1 MIRQFLLATAA
12 AVLVAGS
19 AGAAEILTLE
29 NPGSTSYQQTQNSPC
44 IIGDPSCNNPAGFD
58 FTLLPSGP
66 QATIDTVSPQYQ
78 VMQITDIVGSAFFVG
93 IDVNTT
99 TQPLATEK
107 LALFELL
114 VNGVV
119 EFVYDAGATPT
130 QLVTANN
137 GNGFSDALL
146 TGFDLSGFLDTD
158 IVTFHVVFNDAT
170 DGREQFF
177 LASDPNGG
185 GGGGGGGTDVPEPAT
200 LGLLGLGLVGLGA
213 LRRRKKA

>member
-1 MIRQFLLATAA
+1 MIKKFLLTATTWVLASGSASAA
-12 AVLVAGS
+12 AV
-19 AGAAEILTLE
+19 LTLE
-29 NPGSTSYQQTQNSPC
+29 NPGTAFQQTQNSPC
-44 IIGDPSCNNPAGFD
+44 VIGDPSCNNPGGFG

-66 QATIDTVSPQYQ
+66 QAVIDTTSPQYQ
-78 VMQITDIVGSAFFVG
+78 VQQITNLVGDEFFVG

-107 LALFELL
+107 LVLFELL

-119 EFVYDAGATPT
+119 EFVYDSGPTAT

-137 GNGFSDALL
+137 GNGFSDALI

-158 IVTFHVVFNDAT
+158 IVTFHVIYNDAT

-177 LASDPNGG
+177 LGTDSSGG
-185 GGGGGGGTDVPEPAT
+185 GGGGGGVDVPEPASLALLA
-200 LGLLGLGLVGLGA
+200 LGLLGLGLARG
-213 LRRRKKA
+213 RK